1 MSPSCRYRPGL
12 RHWHP
17 LLLSRELGARPVARR
32 LAGQAIVL
40 FRTASG
46 RVGAVAEACSHR
58 RLSLAVGR
66 VQGEDLVC
74 AYHGWRFDP
83 EGAIRC
89 PLMPGHRQKHQ
100 AFQVGEAHGLI
111 WVREASGPQPPLPR
125 WSADGLALAG
135 TVVHHVRA
143 PLELTLDNFTEV
155 EHTSTIHQVFG
166 FADPREIQHRLELET
181 GATRVWNSGPQKWFL
196 PLFNGLIDNRPGD
209 GFANDWVTTF
219 DPLLTIYE
227 QTWISPKGKLRRFRL
242 KVVMFFVP
250 LDDALTQLVTLIYSP
265 KVLPGPLHRL
275 LAAPII
281 RAVTS
286 RELNLDV
293 WALEHLADLDTE
305 LNPRSLGPLD
315 RVLLENRRRLEPC
328 YLRELV

>member
-89 PLMPGHRQKHQ
+89 PLMPGHRQKPQ
-100 AFQVGEAHGLI
+100 AFQVGEAPGLI
-111 WVREASGPQPPLPR
+111 WVRAAIARGSRDCLSRARTMSACGSCPR
-125 WSADGLALAG
+125 
-135 TVVHHVRA
+135 T
-143 PLELTLDNFTEV
+143 
-155 EHTSTIHQVFG
+155 TSCV
-166 FADPREIQHRLELET
+166 
-181 GATRVWNSGPQKWFL
+181 GAR
-196 PLFNGLIDNRPGD
+196 
-209 GFANDWVTTF
+209 TT
-219 DPLLTIYE
+219 
-227 QTWISPKGKLRRFRL
+227 
-242 KVVMFFVP
+242 
-250 LDDALTQLVTLIYSP
+250 
-265 KVLPGPLHRL
+265 
-275 LAAPII
+275 
-281 RAVTS
+281 
-286 RELNLDV
+286 
-293 WALEHLADLDTE
+293 
-305 LNPRSLGPLD
+305 
-315 RVLLENRRRLEPC
+315 
-328 YLRELV
+328 